1 MSGNRPK
8 VFQLIKNEFAEVKE
22 QQATIENKLALRIDK
37 TGLRLDA
44 MQDEIDK
51 FENLAKMLTTKA
63 DSLDHFTR
71 EIRVL
76 VANSSEKAQKDVY
89 ELKSEFNTRLR
100 LALNDI
106 KGMEFQLVTS

>member
-1 MSGNRPK
+1 M
-8 VFQLIKNEFAEVKE
+8 
-22 QQATIENKLALRIDK
+22 
-37 TGLRLDA
+37 
-44 MQDEIDK
+44 
-51 FENLAKMLTTKA
+51 KA

-76 VANSSEKAQKDVY
+76 LSNSSEKAQKDVY

-106 KGMEFQLVTS
+106 KTMETQLVSS